1 MAKAKNKTLVEK
13 VLEGADKILHPE
25 NHESPDFREGA
36 GEDKQLAEAAA
47 KTRAEQAA
55 KKSDD
60 ESDELTK
67 NKALPV
73 GESQMGKHKK
83 FDKFN

>member
-1 MAKAKNKTLVEK
+1 MAKKSKTIGEK
-13 VLEGADKILHPE
+13 ISEGVDKILHPE
-25 NHESPDFREGA
+25 NHEQ
-36 GEDKQLAEAAA
+36 DKAAAEKLAAEAAEKKA
-47 KTRAEQAA
+47 DDLA